1 MIKTFR
7 KIISLICVSSMLVV
21 TGLAVIPASAA
32 DRQNLKAAWYEPDV
46 IDDGFAAGT
55 LTVRTA
61 GWYDFSVLP
70 TDAIAYWANG
80 NGPLEGY
87 ASMAR
92 FSITAISTSYRFPEL
107 QIIPEGADRIRVY
120 TAPKNED
127 VSLSGVYVDAML
139 GDTATFEIKGK
150 PKHTFAVVSDTH
162 VVNDDN
168 NVWTKR
174 FKNMLTDVSGMS
186 EVEGIFINGDM
197 VNTASGSSTT
207 PDKAQAEYA
216 KIQQIKQAV
225 CPDMPIYMSIG
236 NHDLWPVGFNDTSLQ
251 TMEQMFCQNAV
262 LPDGSHPDSFFY
274 DFWIDNNHF
283 VFVGDSGRDPN
294 YLYLDEN
301 ALSWLDTTIAAGY
314 KDGNNTF
321 IFMHQAMPDTVAG
334 SITDFGQLD
343 AHVENAY
350 EIRQILKKYPDAV
363 MFSSHSH
370 YSLDSVG
377 NAFSEDQNY
386 PTVFNTASVAN
397 PYSVRKA
404 STFEGS
410 EGYIME
416 IYDDFILLRGRDF
429 LNGLWLPS
437 SQYVI
442 SLADADDPNG
452 SGNANGNG
460 NTNND
465 NNNNGNSNSNTN
477 GNENTNNNNN
487 SNTNGNENT
496 NNNTNTGTNTNTNTN
511 VDNKQTEAT
520 SNKDEAKTD
529 AAEQTIGGDSSNE
542 SGCGSVIGVGS
553 VALTTLIAGACIMK
567 KKKEE

>member
-7 KIISLICVSSMLVV
+7 KIVSLICVSSMLIV
-21 TGLAVIPASAA
+21 TGLTVIPASAA
-32 DRQNLKAAWYEPDV
+32 GRRDLQEAWYEPDV
-46 IDDGFAAGT
+46 IDDGFAAGI
-55 LTVRTA
+55 LTVRTT
-61 GWYDFSVLP
+61 GWYDFSSLP
-70 TDAIAYWANG
+70 TDAIAYWANE

-92 FSITAISTSYRFPEL
+92 FSVTAISTSYRLPEL

-120 TAPKNED
+120 TTPKDGN
-127 VSLSGVYVDAML
+127 VSLSGVYADAML

-168 NVWTKR
+168 NVYTRR

-186 EVEGIFINGDM
+186 EIEGIFINGDM
-197 VNTASGSSTT
+197 VNTTSGSQTT
-207 PDKAQAEYA
+207 PDMARDGYA

-236 NHDLWPVGFNDTSLQ
+236 NHDLWPVGFDDDTSLQ

-262 LPDGSHPDSFFY
+262 LPDGSHPNSFFY

-283 VFVGDSGRDPN
+283 VFVGDSGLDPN
-294 YLYLDEN
+294 YLYLNDN

-321 IFMHQAMPDTVAG
+321 IFMHQSMPNTVVG
-334 SITDFGQLD
+334 SITDFGQLE

-350 EIRQILKKYPDAV
+350 EVRQILKKYPDAV

-377 NAFSEDQNY
+377 NAFSEDDY

-397 PYSVRKA
+397 PWSVRKA
-404 STFEGS
+404 SAFEGS

-429 LNGLWLPS
+429 LEGLWLPS

-442 SLADADDPNG
+442 SLADADDSND

-465 NNNNGNSNSNTN
+465 NNGNSN
-477 GNENTNNNNN
+477 G
-487 SNTNGNENT
+487 NTNGNENT
-496 NNNTNTGTNTNTNTN
+496 NNNTNTDTNTNTNTN
-511 VDNKQTEAT
+511 VDKQ
-520 SNKDEAKTD
+520 TD
-529 AAEQTIGGDSSNE
+529 AAEKTTGGDSSNE